1 MSKHYYRTKFNH
13 SESRSD
19 YNKSIL
25 NFYYPDY
32 WDEGWYHTQR
42 KRGTSN
48 YWKCKS
54 LFQYEVRMYKTWK
67 HNRKTQWK

>member
-42 KRGTSN
+42 KRGTS
-48 YWKCKS
+48 
-54 LFQYEVRMYKTWK
+54 FMDQ
-67 HNRKTQWK
+67 